1 MKPFVLIATRPEDVT
16 ADGEYAAFL
25 QYGNLSERQLRR
37 VRLEAGPLPDFDLD
51 EISGVILG
59 GSPFTSSVPDHEK
72 SALQHRAEADLAKL
86 MDAIVAD
93 DVPLLGACY
102 GVGTLGKHQGAV
114 IDSTYAEE
122 LGAPL
127 LTVTE
132 AGRSDP
138 LLAGV
143 PDQFRSFVG
152 HKEAC
157 AKLPGHATL
166 LVRGEKCPVQM
177 FKIKRNL
184 YGTQFHPELDVA
196 GIHVRIDTYKEHGYF
211 PAETAQEVKA
221 YTAGFD
227 VSASHRI
234 VANFT
239 EYYQR
244 R

>member
-16 ADGEYAAFL
+16 ADGEYEAFL
-25 QYGNLSERQLRR
+25 RYGNLTERDLRR
-37 VRLEAGPLPDFDLD
+37 IRLESGPLPDFDLD

-59 GSPFTSSVPDHEK
+59 GSPFTSSVPSAEK
-72 SALQHRAEADLAKL
+72 SSLQHRAEADLARL
-86 MDAIVAD
+86 LDAIVAD
-93 DVPLLGACY
+93 DIPLLGACY

-114 IDSTYAEE
+114 IDATYAEE
-122 LGAPL
+122 LSAPL
-127 LTVTE
+127 LTLTE
-132 AGRSDP
+132 AGRRDP

-157 AKLPGHATL
+157 TKLPANATL
-166 LVRGEKCPVQM
+166 LVSGEKCPVQM
-177 FKIKRNL
+177 FKIKHNL
-184 YGTQFHPELDVA
+184 YGTQFHPELDIP

-211 PAETAQEVKA
+211 PAETAADVKA

-227 VSASHRI
+227 VSDSHRV

-239 EYYQR
+239 EYYAR